1 MLISEIALKG
11 GTFIPS
17 IKADGMRVFSFPL
30 GGGRLPL
37 IALADL
43 GIFARII
50 FEDRSKWSGKSLN
63 VTSQFVTGDEIANT
77 LTKSTGIPA
86 VYKPCTGEEWV
97 SRIPWASHPVAKWDP
112 TGPTNRD
119 NWLMWWRAYED
130 DLLLQERDMDRL
142 RSINPA
148 LRTLETWMN
157 ENKYDG
163 RPKSLLRGHKFSDF

>member
-30 GGGRLPL
+30 GGGQFPL